1 MFPLI
6 QSTDFPL
13 APVTDAPVSVLAAE
27 RVGLAGMMDQVGQ
40 GCESAACSLVEE
52 YYPHVIRSHLPART
66 AEEDIAQEV
75 FMKMF
80 SRLDQFR
87 WEQPFAHWLAR
98 IATNCCIDL
107 LRKQRVRPEVR
118 FCDLRLEEEAFL
130 TACYQDESQ
139 LDTSPSQDGMELV
152 DKLLGSLKPD
162 QQLVVRLLDVEQKSV
177 KEICN
182 HTGWSASKVARWH
195 DLNRSEKFRFW
206 RRWSLRA
213 ALFALAIFLASICFS
228 PTPQSP
234 A

>member
-6 QSTDFPL
+6 QSTSFPL
-13 APVTDAPVSVLAAE
+13 APAAAAPVSVLDAEQAEMAALLD
-27 RVGLAGMMDQVGQ
+27 RVRQ
-40 GCESAACSLVEE
+40 GCESSACSLVEE
-52 YYPHVIRSHLPART
+52 YYPHVIRIVRSHLPART

-87 WEQPFAHWLAR
+87 GEQPFAHWLAR

-118 FCDLRLEEEAFL
+118 FADLSHEEEAFL
-130 TACYQDESQ
+130 TACHQDESESAP
-139 LDTSPSQDGMELV
+139 TPSPDGMELV
-152 DKLLGSLKPD
+152 DTLLGSLKPD

-182 HTGWSASKVARWH
+182 HTGWTASKVKVTAMRT
-195 DLNRSEKFRFW
+195 
-206 RRWSLRA
+206 RRK
-213 ALFALAIFLASICFS
+213 LAKVLQHLKIS
-228 PTPQSP
+228 PNS
-234 A
+234 